1 MEIKLMQQTSP
12 LAVRVGIFFTIAV
25 LLALGLSLQAGKGL
39 FGGKN
44 YDIVAN
50 FQQSF
55 GIDPGTKV
63 ALRGVPIGQIHSMDW
78 DAGRYRVRV
87 VLRIDQRYE
96 IPRNAVAKIQISS
109 LLGGNFIN
117 ISIPEGVGPAEMA
130 YLRMGDEILTEET
143 PSLDEVLQVFND
155 LSADGQNLIRNLDAN
170 QERTMAKINTIL
182 DENQAYFNET
192 SQSFARLG
200 PELETLAERL
210 NLMTESVQQGEGTLG
225 LLFSDR
231 ELYDQLREFS
241 DKANQVADQIA
252 SGEGDIG
259 RLIFDDALT
268 TEAREIMAE
277 LQRAAREIE
286 AAIGE
291 NREGLRQMVDSFAS
305 SGPEIQAAIA
315 NFNEISEKINAGE
328 GTLGKLVN
336 DPSLFEDARRAVNQV
351 GESFESGEEQGV
363 FRSFFGLLFGALI

>member
-1 MEIKLMQQTSP
+1 MQQTSP

>member
-1 MEIKLMQQTSP
+1 MQQTSP
-12 LAVRVGIFFTIAV
+12 LAIRVGIFFTIAV

-39 FGGKN
+39 FGGRN

-87 VLRIDQRYE
+87 VMRIDEGYE

-130 YLRMGDEILTEET
+130 YLRQGDEIQTEET
-143 PSLDEVLQVFND
+143 PSLDEVMQIFRD
-155 LSADGQNLIRNLDAN
+155 LSADGQNLIQNLDAN
-170 QERTMAKINTIL
+170 QQRTMEKINEVI
-182 DENQAYFNET
+182 DENRGYFTET
-192 SQSFARLG
+192 SESFARLG
-200 PELETLAERL
+200 PQLESLADRL
-210 NLMTESVQQGEGTLG
+210 NSMTESVQQGEGTLG
-225 LLFSDR
+225 LLFSNRD
-231 ELYDQLREFS
+231 LYDELESFS
-241 DKANQVADQIA
+241 VRANEIADQIA
-252 SGEGDIG
+252 SGQGDIG
-259 RLIFDDALT
+259 KLIYDDALT
-268 TEAREIMAE
+268 TDAREIMAE

-286 AAIGE
+286 AAVAE
-291 NREGLRQMVDSFAS
+291 NREGLRQMIESFGQ
-305 SGPEIQAAIA
+305 SGPEIQAAIS
-315 NFNEISEKINAGE
+315 NFNEISQKINEGE

-351 GESFESGEEQGV
+351 GESFEAGEEQGV
-363 FRSFFGLLFGALI
+363 FRSFFGLLFGALL